1 VVAPSDWSSGDLR
14 YPYAEAL
21 KVNANTSEENLMPL
35 EKRCVTFRNGD
46 RNLVGH
52 LRFPDEFDGISRY
65 PSIVVVGPGSSVKEQ
80 AGGVYAAKLSA
91 RGYLTLVF
99 DPSYQGESDGLPRD
113 LESPAMRVEDIRCAV
128 DFLVTLPYVDED
140 AIGLLGICAG
150 GGYAVNAAMIERRVK
165 AIGTVVAN
173 DIGSAFRRMQ
183 HHATGVEDM
192 LTAIGKQRTAEARGD
207 MRKHVPWLPSV
218 DEARSM
224 GIVDASLLNAI
235 DYYAT
240 PRGHSEHRSNQ
251 RLLVSDALLLGYDA
265 FHLVG
270 ELLVQPVQVIVGGK
284 LGTTFSY
291 EAGKSLWERARNRR
305 DFVVIDGADH
315 YDMYD
320 LPEYVDQ
327 AITHLVSLYDECLR
341 PAPRDPMPGH

>member
-1 VVAPSDWSSGDLR
+1 
-14 YPYAEAL
+14 
-21 KVNANTSEENLMPL
+21 MPV
-35 EKRCVTFRNGD
+35 EKRRVTFRNDD
-46 RNLVGH
+46 RILVGH
-52 LRFPDEFDGISRY
+52 LRLPDGFEAQHRY

-80 AGGVYAAKLSA
+80 AAAVYANKLA
-91 RGYLTLVF
+91 ERGYLTLVF
-99 DPSYQGESDGLPRD
+99 DPSYQGESEGSPRD
-113 LESPAMRVEDIRCAV
+113 RESPAVRVEDIRCAV
-128 DFLVTLPYVDED
+128 DFLVTQPFVDEET
-140 AIGLLGICAG
+140 IGLLGICAG
-150 GGYAVNAAMIERRVK
+150 GGYAVSAALIERRFK

-183 HHATGVEDM
+183 HQASAVEAM
-192 LTAIGKQRTAEARGD
+192 LVAIGKQRTAEARGD
-207 MRKHVPWLPSV
+207 AVKRVPWLPSLEEV
-218 DEARSM
+218 RAA
-224 GIVDASLLNAI
+224 GITDPSLLNAI

-240 PRGHSEHRSNQ
+240 PRGHSESRSNE

-270 ELLVQPVQVIVGGK
+270 ELLVQPLQVIVGGT

-320 LPEYVDQ
+320 RPEYVDQ
-327 AITHLVSLYDECLR
+327 AIGHLVALYDEQLR
-341 PAPRDPMPGH
+341 PGQ